1 MMPALKRMTP
11 WRALGASIGR
21 SRAVLVVSAHW
32 YIRATAVTA
41 MGLSTNRAKIIVFCL
56 SAFLAGIAGALG
68 DGFWQGDN
76 LLLGTDGEP
85 RLASQVIVVPRDASG
100 RPAASS
106 CRRPYNSSSR
116 RFHRSTRSSR

>member
-41 MGLSTNRAKIIVFCL
+41 MASARIGRISTVRQ
-56 SAFLAGIAGALG
+56 SAMWKF
-68 DGFWQGDN
+68 
-76 LLLGTDGEP
+76 
-85 RLASQVIVVPRDASG
+85 SVPTP
-100 RPAASS
+100 PAD
-106 CRRPYNSSSR
+106 
-116 RFHRSTRSSR
+116 